1 VERVRIGVVGAG
13 SWSTLAHLPALCK
26 HPGAVVAGLADA
38 DPRRLAATAD
48 RFGIAHRHA
57 DHRALIEAGELDG
70 LVIATPH
77 ATHYAIASD
86 ALAAGLHLLVEK
98 PLTVQGADARE
109 LHARARTAGLHLLVG
124 HTYHFQP
131 SSRAVRAALLEGAVG
146 ELRLVSCLFA
156 SSVED
161 MLRGTPQQEAQYEL
175 GGPNPETYSDPAL
188 AGGGQGLTQGS
199 HALEMVL
206 WATGLR
212 ARRVSALMASHGAQV
227 DLVDAMSYELESGVL
242 GTFATT
248 GGLSREQERQQEI
261 RYYGTRGVV
270 VQDLFH
276 ARATLHPADG
286 PPRELAPAPSCDDAY
301 PLHAPARALVDAIRD
316 GEESPI
322 AADTAV
328 AAAELLEAAYASA
341 ARGGAPVDVTG
352 AGSRP

>member
-1 VERVRIGVVGAG
+1 MEQVRIGVVGAG
-13 SWSTLAHLPALCK
+13 SWSTLAHLPALCE

-38 DPRRLAATAD
+38 DPRRLAATAH
-48 RFGIAHRHA
+48 RFGIAARHP
-57 DHRALIEAGELDG
+57 DHRALIEAGGLDA
-70 LVIATPH
+70 LVVATPH
-77 ATHYAIASD
+77 VSHYEIACD

-98 PLTVQGADARE
+98 PLTVRGADARE
-109 LHARARTAGLHLLVG
+109 LHERARDAGLHLLVG

-131 SSRAVRAALLEGAVG
+131 SSRAARAALLEGAIG

-175 GGPNPETYSDPAL
+175 GGPDPETYSNPAL

-212 ARRVSALMASHGAQV
+212 ARRVSALMASHGARV
-227 DLVDAMSYELESGVL
+227 DLVDAMSYELEGGVL

-276 ARATLHPADG
+276 GRAALHPADG
-286 PPRELAPAPSCDDAY
+286 PPRELAPEPRGDDAY
-301 PLHAPARALVDAIRD
+301 PLYAPACALVDAIRE
-316 GEESPI
+316 GGESPI
-322 AADTAV
+322 AAYAAV
-328 AAAELLEAAYASA
+328 AAVELLEAAYASA
-341 ARGGAPVDVTG
+341 AQAGAPVDVTG